1 MTTERFTEAQIMQI
15 LKQAESGVPVT
26 ELCREHG
33 IETTTF
39 YNWRHKHGGMDASLI
54 SQMKSLAAE
63 NARIKR
69 MYAEASMQKDLLND
83 ALKKQVPRPRDR
95 KELAKRAVAE
105 KQASIRLA
113 CATFGISETCY
124 RYERRLNDE
133 NAEIADW
140 LLRLTEEN
148 KRWGFGLCF
157 SHLRNVKGFRWNH
170 KRVYRIYRELGLHL
184 RFNQA
189 ALPPEACEAG

>member
-1 MTTERFTEAQIMQI
+1 MKTERFTDAQIMQI
-15 LKQAESGVPVT
+15 LKQAESGVPIT

-33 IETTTF
+33 IGTTTF
-39 YNWRHKHGGMDASLI
+39 YNWRNKYGGMDTSLM

-69 MYAEASMQKDLLND
+69 MYAEASMQKDLLQD
-83 ALKKQVPRPRDR
+83 ALKKEVTRPCDR
-95 KELAKRAVAE
+95 KELAKMAVAE
-105 KQASIRLA
+105 KRASIRLA

-148 KRWGFGLCF
+148 KNWGFGRCF
-157 SHLRNVKGFRWNH
+157 LHLRNVKGFRWNH

-184 RFNQA
+184 RINQA
-189 ALPPEACEAG
+189 ALPPEAREVG